1 MTMSQTERTAIR
13 PWIFEFFHAPG
24 NPAQD
29 APPQVAADH
38 FAAYLDLWRSAEAL
52 GFEGIFFSEHHFG
65 PGYSP
70 SPHLLIAAL
79 APRTLTLRLGVMGI
93 VLPYYQ
99 PWRVVEEIGML
110 DHLTGGRLE
119 IGTSSG
125 IPQEMA
131 LIGLDVAEA
140 SARNAE
146 AQAILDA
153 GLRDGIVNH
162 HGQYWQI
169 ENLRLVPRPLQQ
181 PSPPRWTTVVSTESA
196 RRSAQRGSKICTSF
210 HPVERIRQIF
220 DVFREEAGR
229 LGKSA
234 HPDQLAIRRTI
245 SIDEDEGAARAAS
258 SAAADALRAVLAHD
272 PRVTQH
278 PLPDAP
284 GPAHNFT
291 VGAEEFIAG
300 TPEGVADQIIAQCR
314 AVGAGN
320 FLANFGRGKS
330 PEAMRRNYALFGR
343 RVIPLLRA
351 ANL

>member
-1 MTMSQTERTAIR
+1 MGQAGGSAIR

-29 APPQVAADH
+29 AAPEVAAAH
-38 FAAYLDLWRSAEAL
+38 FTACLELWQGAEPL

-70 SPHLLIAAL
+70 SPNLLIAAL
-79 APRTLTLRLGVMGI
+79 AQRTRTLRLGVMGL

-131 LIGLDVAEA
+131 LIGLDVPEA

-153 GLRDGIVNH
+153 GLRDGVVNH
-162 HGQYWQI
+162 HGKYWQI
-169 ENLRLVPRPLQQ
+169 ENLRLVPRPFQR
-181 PSPPRWTTVVSTESA
+181 PSPPRWTTVVSSESA
-196 RRSAQRGSKICTSF
+196 RRSAQRGTKICTGF
-210 HPVERIRQIF
+210 HPVERVRHIF
-220 DVFREEAGR
+220 DAFREEAERCG
-229 LGKSA
+229 GPA
-234 HPDQLAIRRTI
+234 GPDQLAIRRTV
-245 SIDEDEGAARAAS
+245 SIDADEGAARAAS
-258 SAAADALRAVLAHD
+258 RRAAEALRAVLARD
-272 PRVTQH
+272 PRVTDH

-284 GPAHNFT
+284 GPAHNFS
-291 VGAEEFIAG
+291 VGEEEFIAG
-300 TPEGVADQIIAQCR
+300 APESVAEQIIVQCR
-314 AVGAGN
+314 AVGAGH
-320 FLANFGRGKS
+320 FLANFGRGTT
-330 PEAMRRNYALFGR
+330 PEAMRRSYALFGE

-351 ANL
+351 ALV